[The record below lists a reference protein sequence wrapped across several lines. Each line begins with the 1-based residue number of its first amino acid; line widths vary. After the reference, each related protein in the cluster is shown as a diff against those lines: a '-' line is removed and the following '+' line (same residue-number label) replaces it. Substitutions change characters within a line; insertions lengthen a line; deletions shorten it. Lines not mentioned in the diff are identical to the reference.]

1 MPSHS
6 REDSAAQPFARAGE
20 VGKLLRAMD
29 WSGTSLGPIAAW
41 PAPLR
46 TTLELLLPVG
56 AQMLLIWGPERRV
69 FYNDAYAA
77 LLHERHPDALGQPAD
92 KRWHRAWDE
101 VGPMVDTVFA
111 TARTLTV
118 GNRRFEVL
126 ADGQPVTLH
135 FDISLSAVLLD
146 DGTVG
151 GVLGLVSDVTERTR
165 TVEAA
170 TRERERLRQ
179 MFDQAPGFIA
189 VLRGPDYVIEL
200 ANATYRRM
208 SGGRELVGRRYAEAL
223 PEVAAIGFIDKLDE
237 VRRTG
242 EPFRAIDMP
251 VQLPTATPGVLR
263 DFWIDFI
270 CQPISDE
277 RGGVAAIF
285 IEGIDRTDRHR
296 AREALARGRAS
307 LEQATEAGEIATWD
321 YDLRH
326 DRFSCSP
333 LGMSLYGLPPGS
345 APLTREAFRALVEP
359 EDRPILQEAFL
370 PVVDPAVRAL
380 FDVEYRVA
388 HERVGGVRWLSV
400 RGRGIFDGDTCL
412 RVVGTIIDITARKLQ
427 AEAWR
432 ESEARFRTL
441 ADSLPALVWM
451 TDAHGQVTFASRG
464 FETILGVAPELVE
477 ARGWGDLLRADRRD
491 AALAARG
498 SWFETPRTLSGEHPL
513 LTPDGL
519 TRWMH
524 IEARPRFIG
533 TAFQGYTACA
543 IDVTDSHLAGERL
556 EARVAERTAELTA
569 QIAERERVEETLHQM
584 QRLEAIGQL
593 TSGVAHDFNNLLTV
607 ILGNVDSLVAAGKRG
622 LLDPRLEPRLDHVR
636 IAAERGAAL
645 TAQLLAFSRRQRLE
659 AKVVDL
665 NRSVTGLLD
674 LLGGT
679 LGRDIAIE
687 THTPPDIW
695 PALVDPTQM
704 ELIILNLAINAR
716 DSMPGGG
723 TLLLSVANATLGPP
737 ERAEEPPPGDYV
749 RVAVTD
755 TGTGMSEAV
764 LARAFE
770 PFFTTKEVGKGS
782 GLGLAQVF
790 GFAKQ
795 SGGGVRI
802 DSAPGRGTTVSV
814 FVPRAAAAAGVAQ
827 DAPLPAPVE
836 PLDGTTVMVLDD
848 DDRVRQ
854 VAVEA
859 LREAGCRVI
868 EAADGESALEAL
880 RHEPAI
886 RLVVTD
892 IAMPGMTGIQFARRL
907 QDLHRGVAVLFV
919 TGHADPSDMEGV
931 SEDRLIRKPYPRRVL
946 LERVRAILAEA

>member
-1 MPSHS
+1 M
-6 REDSAAQPFARAGE
+6 RDA
-20 VGKLLRAMD
+20 
-29 WSGTSLGPIAAW
+29 
-41 PAPLR
+41 
-46 TTLELLLPVG
+46 LELLLPAG
-56 AQMLLIWGPERRV
+56 AQVLLIWGAERRV
-69 FYNDAYAA
+69 FYNEAYAA
-77 LLHERHPDALGQPAD
+77 LLHERHPAALGQPAD
-92 KRWHRAWDE
+92 KRWHRGWD
-101 VGPMVDTVFA
+101 VVSPMVDDVFS
-111 TARTLTV
+111 TGRTMTV
-118 GNRRFEVL
+118 GNHRFDLL
-126 ADGQPVTLH
+126 ADGQPTTVH
-135 FDISLSAVLLD
+135 FDMSLSAVMQD

-151 GVLGLVSDVTERTR
+151 GVLGVVSDITERVR
-165 TVEAA
+165 IVETA

-189 VLRGPDYVIEL
+189 VLRGPDYMIEL
-200 ANATYRRM
+200 ANATYQRM
-208 SGGRELVGRRYAEAL
+208 SGGRTLVGRRYADAL
-223 PEVAAIGFIDKLDE
+223 PEVAEAGFIERLDE
-237 VRRTG
+237 VRRTR
-242 EPFRAIDMP
+242 EPFRAVDMP
-251 VQLPTATPGVLR
+251 VRLPTSTPGVLR

-270 CQPISDE
+270 CQPITDE
-277 RGGVAAIF
+277 AGDVTAIF

-307 LEQATEAGEIATWD
+307 LEQATEAGEIGTWD
-321 YDLRH
+321 YDVQH
-326 DRFSCSP
+326 DRFTCSP
-333 LGMSLYGLPPGS
+333 LGMALYALAPDS
-345 APLTREAFRALVEP
+345 QPLTREAFQTLVEP
-359 EDRPILQEAFL
+359 DDLPILQQAFP
-370 PVVDPAVRAL
+370 PVVDPAVRAA

-388 HERVGGVRWLSV
+388 QERVGGVRWLSV
-400 RGRGIFDGDTCL
+400 RGRGIFDGDRCV

-427 AEAWR
+427 TEAWR

-451 TDAHGQVTFASRG
+451 TDPHGSVTFANRG
-464 FETILGVAPELVE
+464 FEAILGVTPDQVGE
-477 ARGWGDLLRADRRD
+477 RGWTDLLRPDRRA
-491 AALAARG
+491 AALEARAG
-498 SWFETPRTLSGEHPL
+498 WFARPRPLSGEHPL
-513 LTPDGL
+513 LRRDGA

-533 TAFQGYTACA
+533 EAFQGYTACA
-543 IDVTDSHLAGERL
+543 IDVTDAHLAGERL
-556 EARVAERTAELTA
+556 EARVADRTAALTQ
-569 QIAERERVEETLHQM
+569 QIAERERVEEALHQM

-622 LLDPRLEPRLDHVR
+622 LLDPRLETRLEHVR

-665 NRSVTGLLD
+665 NRTVTGLLD

-679 LGRDIAIE
+679 LGRDITIE
-687 THTPPDIW
+687 TRTPPNIW
-695 PALVDPTQM
+695 PALVDATQM

-716 DSMPGGG
+716 DAMPDGGA
-723 TLLLSVANATLGPP
+723 LVLSVENATLGRP

-749 RVAVTD
+749 RVAVAD

-802 DSAPGRGTTVSV
+802 DSTPGVGTTVSV
-814 FVPRAAAAAGVAQ
+814 FVPRAASEATPPPSDSHVTPAVGLLNGV
-827 DAPLPAPVE
+827 
-836 PLDGTTVMVLDD
+836 TVLVLDD

-859 LREAGCRVI
+859 LREAGCRVV

-880 RHEPAI
+880 LHEPAI

-892 IAMPGMTGIQFARRL
+892 IAMPGMTGIQFARRVH
-907 QDLHRGVAVLFV
+907 DLHRHVEVLFV

-931 SEDRLIRKPYPRRVL
+931 SEERLIRKPYPRRLL
-946 LERVRAILAEA
+946 LERVRAILAEDGA